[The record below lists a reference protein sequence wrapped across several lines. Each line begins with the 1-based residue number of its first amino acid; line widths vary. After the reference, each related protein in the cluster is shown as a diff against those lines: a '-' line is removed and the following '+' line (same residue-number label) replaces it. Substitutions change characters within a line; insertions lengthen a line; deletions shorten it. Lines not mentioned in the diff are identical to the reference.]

1 MGVYRE
7 YIDVE
12 NDGCGQPATLEVRM
26 CHDFP
31 PMQPTGCN
39 RVVIFDD
46 RVPMSPEWSNEDM
59 PTDTWAALAV

>member
-1 MGVYRE
+1 MDVYRE
-7 YIDVE
+7 YIDVGD
-12 NDGCGQPATLEVRM
+12 DGSGHPGTLTVRM

-31 PMQPTGCN
+31 PMQPTGSN

-46 RVPMSPEWSNEDM
+46 RVPMSPEWSLADM